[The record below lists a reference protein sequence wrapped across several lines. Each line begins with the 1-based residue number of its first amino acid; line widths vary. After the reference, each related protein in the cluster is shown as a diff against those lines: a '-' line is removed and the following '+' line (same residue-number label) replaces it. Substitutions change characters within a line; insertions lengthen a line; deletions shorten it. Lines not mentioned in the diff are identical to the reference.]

1 MSRAA
6 TVPPMKLS
14 RLFALLLAVAV
25 LAACDRP
32 PSVRGDEPGTHPAP
46 LIDGLGSTSFTITTK
61 APAAQRYFSQGLLL
75 AWAFEHGEA
84 ERSFREAVR
93 RDPDCAMCEWGVAY
107 VRGPNINHP
116 YRDGAAEAAR
126 HARRALALAPQ
137 ASPRERALIEALAAR
152 YDVKASAKDAPA
164 AASLCAARPG
174 AGVDPLDVA
183 YAQAMARVA
192 QQFPDDPDIR
202 VLHAEALLLLAPWAW
217 WRNGKPAAGTL
228 QAIEELDAALAL
240 APQHTGAN
248 HYLIHALEQSP
259 TPHRALPA
267 AQRLAAAAPDAGH
280 LVHMPSHI
288 YLRVGRYAD
297 ASRANVE
304 AIAADERFAAQIR
317 AQGAAP
323 LGHVSHH
330 RHFLW
335 ATAAMEGR
343 GAVSIG
349 TARELAAQVERD
361 GRPFGRAGNEY
372 FAALPLFALVRF
384 ARWDEIVAAPAPK
397 GASAYPR
404 GVWHYARGMAF
415 ARTGRADEAQA
426 ELIALENAVADESL
440 VELSF
445 KGIDPLEAYLRV
457 GVESL
462 RGEIALARRQ
472 YAQALAHLRRAVELE
487 DALESEEPP
496 PWAAPQR
503 HALGA
508 ALLLANRAAEAE
520 RVFREDLA
528 RFPANGWALYGL
540 AESLRRQGRRAEARR
555 VQAQFRAAWAQ
566 ADLARPDARY

>member
-1 MSRAA
+1 
-6 TVPPMKLS
+6 MKLS

>member
-1 MSRAA
+1 
-6 TVPPMKLS
+6 MKFAHLC
-14 RLFALLLAVAV
+14 ALLLAAV
-25 LAACDRP
+25 LLAACDRP
-32 PSVRGDEPGTHPAP
+32 ASLRGDEPGTHPAP
-46 LIDGLGSTSFTITTK
+46 LIDGLGATSFTITTK
-61 APAAQRYFSQGLLL
+61 APAAQRYFAQGLLL

-93 RDPDCAMCEWGVAY
+93 RDPDCALCEWGVAY

-126 HARRALALAPQ
+126 HVRRALALAPQ
-137 ASPRERALIEALAAR
+137 ASARERALIEALAAR
-152 YDVKASAKDAPA
+152 YDVKAAAKEAAPTE
-164 AASLCAARPG
+164 AASCTARAG
-174 AGVDPLDVA
+174 ADVDPLDVA
-183 YAQAMARVA
+183 YAQAMAWVA

-202 VLHAEALLLLAPWAW
+202 VLHAEALLLLAPWEW
-217 WRNGKPAAGTL
+217 WRAGEPATGTL
-228 QAIEELDAALAL
+228 QAIEELEAALAL
-240 APQHTGAN
+240 APDHTGAN

-259 TPHRALPA
+259 TPERALAA
-267 AQRLAAAAPDAGH
+267 AQRLGALAPDAGH

-304 AIAADERFAAQIR
+304 AIAADERFAQQIR
-317 AQGAAP
+317 AQGATP
-323 LGHVSHH
+323 LAHVSHH

-349 TARELAAQVERD
+349 AARELAAQVGQD

-384 ARWDEIVAAPAPK
+384 ARWDEILAAPVPK

-415 ARTGRADEAQA
+415 ARSGRADEAQA
-426 ELIALENAVADESL
+426 ELAALEAAADHDSL
-440 VELSF
+440 AELSF
-445 KGIDPLEAYLRV
+445 KGIDALDGYLRV
-457 GVESL
+457 GIESL
-462 RGEIALARRQ
+462 RGEIALARKQ
-472 YAQALAHLRRAVELE
+472 HAQALARLRRAVELE

-496 PWAAPQR
+496 SWAAPQR

-508 ALLLANRAAEAE
+508 ALLVAGRPYDAE

-528 RFPANGWALYGL
+528 RHPANGWALYGL
-540 AESLRRQGRRAEARR
+540 AESLRRQGRRSEAQR
-555 VQAQFRAAWAQ
+555 VQAQFRAAWAH

>member
-1 MSRAA
+1 
-6 TVPPMKLS
+6 MKFFRLCAL
-14 RLFALLLAVAV
+14 LFAAAV

-32 PSVRGDEPGTHPAP
+32 PSMRGDEPGAHPAP

-75 AWAFEHGEA
+75 AWAFEHAEA

-107 VRGPNINHP
+107 VRGPNVNHP

-126 HARRALALAPQ
+126 HVRRALALAPQ
-137 ASPRERALIEALAAR
+137 ASARERALIEALATR
-152 YDVKASAKDAPA
+152 YDVEAPAKDAPPAPA
-164 AASLCAARPG
+164 ALCTARPG

-183 YAQAMARVA
+183 YAQAMARVV
-192 QQFPDDPDIR
+192 QRFPDDPDIR

-217 WRNGKPAAGTL
+217 WRAGAPAEGTL

-259 TPHRALPA
+259 TPERALPA
-267 AQRLAAAAPDAGH
+267 AQRLGGIAPDAGH

-343 GAVSIG
+343 GAASIG
-349 TARELAAQVERD
+349 AARELAAQVGPD

-372 FAALPLFALVRF
+372 FAALPLLALVRF
-384 ARWDEIVAAPAPK
+384 ARWDEILAAPAPK

-415 ARTGRADEAQA
+415 ARTGRADEARA
-426 ELIALENAVADESL
+426 ELVALESAIADASL
-440 VELSF
+440 AELSF

-462 RGEIALARRQ
+462 HGEIALARKQ
-472 YAQALAHLRRAVELE
+472 YAQALAHLRRAVELQ

-508 ALLLANRAAEAE
+508 ALLLAGRAAEAE

-540 AESLRRQGRRAEARR
+540 AESLLRQGRRADARR
-555 VQAQFRAAWAQ
+555 VQAQFEAAWIH

>member
-1 MSRAA
+1 
-6 TVPPMKLS
+6 MKFL
-14 RLFALLLAVAV
+14 RVCALLLAAV
-25 LAACDRP
+25 VPAGCDRP
-32 PSVRGDEPGTHPAP
+32 ASVRGDEPGTHPAP
-46 LIDGLGSTSFTITTK
+46 LIAGLGDSSFTITTK
-61 APAAQRYFSQGLLL
+61 VPAAQRYFAQGLLL

-107 VRGPNINHP
+107 VRGPNVNHP

-126 HARRALALAPQ
+126 HVRRALALAPQ
-137 ASPRERALIEALAAR
+137 ASARERALIEALAAR
-152 YDVKASAKDAPA
+152 YDLEA
-164 AASLCAARPG
+164 AAREPPPAEGALCSARPG
-174 AGVDPLDVA
+174 ADIDPLDIA

-192 QQFPDDPDIR
+192 RAFPADADIR
-202 VLHAEALLLLAPWAW
+202 VLHAEALLLLAPWQW
-217 WRNGKPAAGTL
+217 WRAGRPAAGTL
-228 QAIEELDAALAL
+228 QAIEELEAALAL
-240 APQHTGAN
+240 APNHTGAN

-259 TPHRALPA
+259 APERALAA
-267 AQRLAAAAPDAGH
+267 AQRLGALAPNAGH
-280 LVHMPSHI
+280 LVHMPSHV

-317 AQGAAP
+317 AQGASP

-330 RHFLW
+330 LHYLW

-349 TARELAAQVERD
+349 AARELAAQVGRD

-384 ARWDEIVAAPAPK
+384 ARWDEILAAPVPK

-415 ARTGRADEAQA
+415 ARTGRAAQAQA
-426 ELIALENAVADESL
+426 ELAALDSTADDASL
-440 VELSF
+440 AELSF
-445 KGIDPLEAYLRV
+445 KGIDPLDAYLRI
-457 GVESL
+457 GIESL
-462 RGEIALARRQ
+462 RGEIALARKQ

-503 HALGA
+503 HSLGG
-508 ALLLANRAAEAE
+508 ALLAAGRAAEAAE
-520 RVFREDLA
+520 VFRADLA
-528 RFPANGWALYGL
+528 RFPANGWSLYGL
-540 AESLRRQGRRAEARR
+540 AESLRRQGRRAEALR
-555 VQAQFRAAWAQ
+555 VQTQFRAAWAD

>member
-1 MSRAA
+1 M
-6 TVPPMKLS
+6 
-14 RLFALLLAVAV
+14 
-25 LAACDRP
+25 
-32 PSVRGDEPGTHPAP
+32 RGDEPGTHPAP
-46 LIDGLGSTSFTITTK
+46 LIDGLGATSFTITTK
-61 APAAQRYFSQGLLL
+61 APAAQRYFAQGLLL

-107 VRGPNINHP
+107 VRGPNVNHP

-126 HARRALALAPQ
+126 HVRRALALAPQ
-137 ASPRERALIEALAAR
+137 ASARERALIEALATR
-152 YDVKASAKDAPA
+152 YEVKAAAKDAPPA
-164 AASLCAARPG
+164 AAALCAARPA

-183 YAQAMARVA
+183 YAQAMVRVA

-202 VLHAEALLLLAPWAW
+202 VLHAEALLLLAPWEW
-217 WRNGKPAAGTL
+217 WRDGEPAAGTL
-228 QAIEELDAALAL
+228 QAIDEIETVLARQ
-240 APQHTGAN
+240 PTHTGAN

-259 TPHRALPA
+259 TPERALAA
-267 AQRLAAAAPDAGH
+267 AQRLGALAPDAGH

-304 AIAADERFAAQIR
+304 AIAADERFAQQIR
-317 AQGAAP
+317 AQGATP
-323 LGHVSHH
+323 LAHVSHH

-343 GAVSIG
+343 GAMSIG
-349 TARELAAQVERD
+349 AARELAAQVGQD

-384 ARWDEIVAAPAPK
+384 ACWDEILAAPVPK

-426 ELIALENAVADESL
+426 ELVALENTAADESL
-440 VELSF
+440 AELSF
-445 KGIDPLEAYLRV
+445 KGIDPLADFLRIA
-457 GVESL
+457 VESL
-462 RGEIALARRQ
+462 RGEIALARKQ
-472 YAQALAHLRRAVELE
+472 HAQALAHLRRAVELE

-496 PWAAPQR
+496 SWAVPQR
-503 HALGA
+503 HALGG
-508 ALLLANRAAEAE
+508 ALLVAGRAAEAAK
-520 RVFREDLA
+520 VFREDLA

-540 AESLRRQGRRAEARR
+540 AESLRRQGRRAEGLRVHAR
-555 VQAQFRAAWAQ
+555 FRAAWAH

>member
-1 MSRAA
+1 
-6 TVPPMKLS
+6 MKFV
-14 RLFALLLAVAV
+14 RVCALLLAAA
-25 LAACDRP
+25 LPAACDRP
-32 PSVRGDEPGTHPAP
+32 ASVRGDEPGTHPAP
-46 LIDGLGSTSFTITTK
+46 LIDGLGVSSFTIMTK
-61 APAAQRYFSQGLLL
+61 APAAQRYFTQGLLL

-107 VRGPNINHP
+107 IRGPNVNHP

-126 HARRALALAPQ
+126 HVRRALALAPQ
-137 ASPRERALIEALAAR
+137 ASARERALIEALAAR
-152 YDVKASAKDAPA
+152 YDVKAAAKEAPPA
-164 AASLCAARPG
+164 EGALCSARPS
-174 AGVDPLDVA
+174 ADIDPLDTA

-192 QQFPDDPDIR
+192 RAFPADPDIR
-202 VLHAEALLLLAPWAW
+202 VLHAEALLLLAPWQW
-217 WRNGKPAAGTL
+217 WRAGRPATGTL
-228 QAIEELDAALAL
+228 QAIEELEAALAL
-240 APQHTGAN
+240 APNHTGAN

-259 TPHRALPA
+259 TPERALAA
-267 AQRLAAAAPDAGH
+267 AQRLGALAPNAGH

-317 AQGAAP
+317 AQGASP

-349 TARELAAQVERD
+349 AARELAAQVGRD

-384 ARWDEIVAAPAPK
+384 ARWDEILAAPVPK
-397 GASAYPR
+397 GATAYPR
-404 GVWHYARGMAF
+404 GVWHYARGIAL
-415 ARTGRADEAQA
+415 ARGGRANEAQG
-426 ELIALENAVADESL
+426 ELGALEAAADDASL
-440 VELSF
+440 AELSF
-445 KGIDPLEAYLRV
+445 KGIDPLDAYLRI
-457 GVESL
+457 GIESL
-462 RGEIALARRQ
+462 RGEIALARGQ
-472 YAQALAHLRRAVELE
+472 HAQALAHLRRAVELE

-496 PWAAPQR
+496 SWAAPQR
-503 HALGA
+503 HALGG
-508 ALLLANRAAEAE
+508 ALLAAGRAAEAAE
-520 RVFREDLA
+520 VFRADLA
-528 RFPANGWALYGL
+528 RFPANGWSLHGL
-540 AESLRRQGRRAEARR
+540 AESLWRQGRRAEALR
-555 VQAQFRAAWAQ
+555 VQTQFRAAWAD